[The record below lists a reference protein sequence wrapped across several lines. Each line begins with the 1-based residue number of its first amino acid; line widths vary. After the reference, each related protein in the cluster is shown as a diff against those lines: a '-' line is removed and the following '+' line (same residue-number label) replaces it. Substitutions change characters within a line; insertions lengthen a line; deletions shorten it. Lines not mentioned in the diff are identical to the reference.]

1 MNMKRIAYFVLLLS
15 LFLTSCEST
24 YYCSV
29 SGFGTTPV
37 NKRYYVMADDPT
49 LDNDLEFQEYA
60 STLKRRLN
68 EVGYVEADPRFA
80 DLCIYLSYF
89 VGEEKLSSTTTSTT
103 RGSSINSN
111 SFSTSNTDSHKTSTT
126 TLSNDKTTL
135 RTSTFGSSQTNTSR
149 NSNTRVNTT
158 IDSKTDNV
166 YVTPIGCVITAVDC
180 RTQKSVWKVKVDD
193 EMRSNRTTSF
203 RKLMPWMIA
212 CAQKYFGVSGES
224 RVRITAKEGELL
236 GLRFP
241 YDNSFSA
248 LFHSQR

>member
-1 MNMKRIAYFVLLLS
+1 MKRIAYLVLLLS

-37 NKRYYVMADDPT
+37 NKRYYVMADDPA

-103 RGSSINSN
+103 RG
-111 SFSTSNTDSHKTSTT
+111 
-126 TLSNDKTTL
+126 
-135 RTSTFGSSQTNTSR
+135 
-149 NSNTRVNTT
+149 
-158 IDSKTDNV
+158 
-166 YVTPIGCVITAVDC
+166 
-180 RTQKSVWKVKVDD
+180 
-193 EMRSNRTTSF
+193 
-203 RKLMPWMIA
+203 
-212 CAQKYFGVSGES
+212 
-224 RVRITAKEGELL
+224 
-236 GLRFP
+236 
-241 YDNSFSA
+241 
-248 LFHSQR
+248 